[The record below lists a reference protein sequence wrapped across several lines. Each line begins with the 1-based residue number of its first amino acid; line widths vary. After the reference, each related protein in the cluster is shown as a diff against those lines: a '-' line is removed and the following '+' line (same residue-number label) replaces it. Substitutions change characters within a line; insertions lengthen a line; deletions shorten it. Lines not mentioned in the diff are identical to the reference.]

1 MNGMVS
7 CEYNMDSGCIELKF
21 VDGTEIAIDC
31 TAVENLTAN
40 NMYERFEL
48 DYLIY
53 NAPLAYADLILNG
66 NPETYLKAVIVCN
79 HLRTKKN
86 RARSELLPA
95 SPFPLHRFAVLVSC
109 VLRLYF
115 NNTRD
120 PSMCQK
126 TISR

>member
-31 TAVENLTAN
+31 TTVENLTAN

-53 NAPLAYADLILNG
+53 NAPLAYADLI
-66 NPETYLKAVIVCN
+66 
-79 HLRTKKN
+79 RTRLMKPCL
-86 RARSELLPA
+86 SSL
-95 SPFPLHRFAVLVSC
+95 SPKC
-109 VLRLYF
+109 K
-115 NNTRD
+115 NNTIKNVFLRAV
-120 PSMCQK
+120 
-126 TISR
+126 

>member
-21 VDGTEIAIDC
+21 VDGTESAIDC

-40 NMYERFEL
+40 NMYECFEL

-66 NPETYLKAVIVCN
+66 NPETYLKAVIVC
-79 HLRTKKN
+79 K
-86 RARSELLPA
+86 
-95 SPFPLHRFAVLVSC
+95 PFE
-109 VLRLYF
+109 
-115 NNTRD
+115 N
-120 PSMCQK
+120 
-126 TISR
+126 

>member
-48 DYLIY
+48 DYLIH
-53 NAPLAYADLILNG
+53 NG
-66 NPETYLKAVIVCN
+66 P
-79 HLRTKKN
+79 
-86 RARSELLPA
+86 ARLCGLDSEWQPGNI
-95 SPFPLHRFAVLVSC
+95 SEIR
-109 VLRLYF
+109 Y
-115 NNTRD
+115 
-120 PSMCQK
+120 SM
-126 TISR
+126 

>member
-21 VDGTEIAIDC
+21 VDDTEIAIDC

-53 NAPLAYADLILNG
+53 NTPLAYADLILNG
-66 NPETYLKAVIVCN
+66 NPETYLKAVIVC
-79 HLRTKKN
+79 K
-86 RARSELLPA
+86 
-95 SPFPLHRFAVLVSC
+95 PFE
-109 VLRLYF
+109 
-115 NNTRD
+115 N
-120 PSMCQK
+120 
-126 TISR
+126 